1 MPGQPSFRRL
11 LLTRILLLSIPILLL
26 GVAVTFR
33 KARTSLLETARQ
45 NLAESSARKA
55 DTIHDA
61 TRALQANLTI
71 ASQTDALQAGSPEK
85 SLVFLKQLATQLPQ
99 VRCLQL
105 SDLKTNQI
113 TVSTCG
119 QGAIAST
126 AHSDWA
132 KQQNPSSANRLNQF
146 FLSTEPQQ
154 RAIQPDLQ
162 SQLDLVI
169 STPVYTQQG
178 TLRYSLSAQSV
189 LSQLEIAKPWSL
201 LGYTVVIDQD
211 GTILSH
217 PFADR
222 IGRNISQEGD
232 SARLEDMLENSRRGE
247 SNVRH
252 LFNFSGDDTEWLAGF
267 SPVSIPITAT
277 ETRIWTVLAVTPLEF
292 ALQGLESITQILF
305 LLTTGLLSA
314 HLLAMLYIA
323 RDISLPIEKLGKYA
337 RDIHKRD
344 PLEKAPRDFRVR
356 ELNQLADVLD
366 LMINRLEERAN
377 ELETAWQ
384 EANTANQLKNEFLAT
399 TSHELRTPLNAI
411 IGCVRLV
418 HDGYCDTREEE
429 LDLLN
434 QADKAAMH
442 LLKIIN
448 DLLDIRGIEE
458 GKLRLFLEVVD
469 LRQILQDV
477 IEFQDVEIQRK
488 QLHLTIP
495 ELPHPIWVRADPA
508 RLKQVLLNVVSNAVK
523 FTDQGGLTVTVRVG
537 CRTDIAVEAAP
548 VIAADSRSSENPLQH
563 TGTPPQPRSWV
574 IVAFKDTGIGIE
586 PDQQTKLFRPFVM
599 ADGSTTRKF
608 EGTGLGLAISRN
620 LVERMG
626 GTIVLH
632 SDGLNEG
639 TTVEIMLPVM
649 DDSQTPSGATTGQTT
664 TPESL
669 TV

>member
-55 DTIHDA
+55 ATIRDS
-61 TRALQANLTI
+61 TRSLQTNLAI
-71 ASQTDALQAGSPEK
+71 ASQTAALKTDSPER
-85 SLVFLKQLATQLPQ
+85 SLIFLNQLAAQLPH

-105 SDLKTNQI
+105 TDPATNQI
-113 TVSTCG
+113 VVSTCG
-119 QGAIAST
+119 TEAIAS
-126 AHSDWA
+126 ASDYGWA
-132 KQQNPSSANRLNQF
+132 RRQIPTDDNRLNQF
-146 FLSTEPQQ
+146 LLSNTPRQRVAQQ
-154 RAIQPDLQ
+154 NLQ
-162 SQLDLVI
+162 SQLDVVV
-169 STPVYTQQG
+169 STPVYAKTG
-178 TLRYSLSAQSV
+178 TLRYGLSAQSV
-189 LSQLEIAKPWSL
+189 INQLEIAKPWSL

-232 SARLEDMLENSRRGE
+232 RARLEDILENSLRGE
-247 SNVRH
+247 NNVRH
-252 LFNFSGDDTEWLAGF
+252 LFSFSGDDTEWLAGF
-267 SPVSIPITAT
+267 SPVSIPITAS
-277 ETRIWTVLAVTPLEF
+277 ETRVWTVLAVTPLDN
-292 ALQGLESITQILF
+292 ALEGLESITQILV

-337 RDIHKRD
+337 RCIHKRD
-344 PLEKAPRDFRVR
+344 PFDKAPRDFQVR

-366 LMINRLEERAN
+366 LMVSRLEERAH
-377 ELETAWQ
+377 ELETAWE
-384 EANTANQLKNEFLAT
+384 EANAANQLKNEFLAT

-418 HDGYCDTREEE
+418 HDGYCDSRDEE

-469 LRQILQDV
+469 LRQILGEV
-477 IEFQDVEIQRK
+477 VKFQEVEIQRK
-488 QLHLTIP
+488 QLQLSIP
-495 ELPHPIWVRADPA
+495 DLAHPILVKADPA
-508 RLKQVLLNVVSNAVK
+508 RLKQVLLNVISNAVK
-523 FTDQGGLTVTVRVG
+523 FTDRGGLTVTVRVG
-537 CRTDIAVEAAP
+537 CRTAIAGETAVSATNGLNSDDIP
-548 VIAADSRSSENPLQH
+548 QPL
-563 TGTPPQPRSWV
+563 GTPPQPLTWV
-574 IVAFKDTGIGIE
+574 VVTVKDTGIGID

-632 SDGLNEG
+632 SDGLDEG
-639 TTVEIMLPVM
+639 TTVEIMLPM
-649 DDSQTPSGATTGQTT
+649 LDEPQLPAPETAKQSA
-664 TPESL
+664 TPESI

>member
-61 TRALQANLTI
+61 TQALQANLTI
-71 ASQTDALQAGSPEK
+71 ASQTDALQAGSPEE
-85 SLVFLKQLATQLPQ
+85 SLAFLKQLATQLPQ

-105 SDLKTNQI
+105 SDLKANQV

-132 KQQNPSSANRLNQF
+132 KQQTPSSANRLNQF
-146 FLSTEPQQ
+146 FLGTEPQQ
-154 RAIQPDLQ
+154 RAIQRDLQ

-178 TLRYSLSAQSV
+178 TLRYSLSVQSV

-232 SARLEDMLENSRRGE
+232 SARLEDILENSLRGE

-277 ETRIWTVLAVTPLEF
+277 ETRIWTVLAVTPLAY

-344 PLEKAPRDFRVR
+344 PLEKAPRDFQVR

-366 LMINRLEERAN
+366 LMIDRLEERAN

-429 LDLLN
+429 VDLLN

-469 LRQILQDV
+469 LRQILHDV

-495 ELPHPIWVRADPA
+495 ELLHPIWVRADPA

-523 FTDQGGLTVTVRVG
+523 FTDQGGLTVTVCIG
-537 CRTDIAVEAAP
+537 CRTDLAVEAAP
-548 VIAADSRSSENPLQH
+548 VIAADSRSPENPLQPM
-563 TGTPPQPRSWV
+563 GTPPQPHIWV

-632 SDGLNEG
+632 SDGLDEG

-649 DDSQTPSGATTGQTT
+649 DDSQTPPGATVGQTT